1 MAALAVSLKLTVL
14 SCHQCLLHNRHLDV
28 EVLLGE
34 VEVGLEGLRDATVL
48 GFRKRERPRF
58 VLPGNT
64 VKVQQASTFALC
76 VVREARSLHAP
87 GWLGPHPPKVAVDP
101 DAAAADLIY
110 DRGAWRGCDS
120 HRRNASSSTSTHALP
135 QMPSRSR
142 VSSSSCSS

>member
-76 VVREARSLHAP
+76 VVREALSLHAP
-87 GWLGPHPPKVAVDP
+87 GWLGPHPTESSS
-101 DAAAADLIY
+101 
-110 DRGAWRGCDS
+110 GRGCRHGRPDIRPRS
-120 HRRNASSSTSTHALP
+120 MARLRLTPQKREFFDLYTRASANT
-135 QMPSRSR
+135 
-142 VSSSSCSS
+142 VEI